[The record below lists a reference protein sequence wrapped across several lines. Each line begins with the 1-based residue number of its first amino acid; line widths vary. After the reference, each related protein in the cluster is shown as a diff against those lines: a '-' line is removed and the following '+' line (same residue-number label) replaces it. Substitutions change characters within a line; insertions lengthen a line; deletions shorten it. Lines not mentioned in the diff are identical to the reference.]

1 MDMTIKIKRLMKEG
15 LKAMILLLFMLPLFS
30 SCDSHE
36 PVDLDIHV
44 GDILCSDGRI
54 VRNNVFDSSKEKAV
68 AVVFA
73 EQTEKHPVLAV
84 LLEEVE
90 SIAFA
95 DTLSFD
101 QKTTCRQD
109 SCDGYIN
116 TVALQTTNIMR
127 KELVDSVH
135 LDNAD
140 NYYKSPLG
148 LMAFRSHWFAQSD
161 YVPSVME
168 LELLFKALPAVN
180 PIIEM
185 RGGTPIGI
193 TEDAAGCW
201 YWSSTEVKENSP
213 NQAWLVSMADGSQ
226 HKAAK
231 TNRYRARLI
240 VEYNAY
246 RVTY

>member
-1 MDMTIKIKRLMKEG
+1 MEMTIYSKRLLKKSMKTI
-15 LKAMILLLFMLPLFS
+15 ILVFLMLPLFA
-30 SCDSHE
+30 SCDSHD
-36 PVDLDIHV
+36 PIDLDVHV

-54 VRNNVFDSSKEKAV
+54 VRNSVFDSSKETAV

-73 EQTEKHPVLAV
+73 EQTDKHPVLAV
-84 LLEEVE
+84 MLDEVDY
-90 SIAFA
+90 IAFA

-101 QKTTCRQD
+101 QKTSCKVD

-116 TVALQTTNIMR
+116 TVALQTTNIQR
-127 KELVDSVH
+127 KVLVDSVH
-135 LDNAD
+135 IDNAA

-148 LMAFRSHWFAQSD
+148 LLAFRSHWFAQSD

-168 LELLFKALPAVN
+168 LELLYKSLPTVN
-180 PIIEM
+180 PIILM
-185 RGGTPIGI
+185 RGGTPVGT

-201 YWSSTEVKENSP
+201 YWSSTEVKENSQ

-231 TNRYRARLI
+231 TNCYRARLV
-240 VEYNAY
+240 VEYNPY
-246 RVTY
+246 RSN